1 MRKGTFKMIL
11 WSVIAA
17 LGVILDQLAKYLV
30 AANINSTQ
38 IVEVLPGLVEFVY
51 VKNTGAAFNILSG
64 KLGFLSIISVLF
76 SIGVVIYMFVKKPQS
91 KLFKTALLLLVS
103 GAVGNAIDRI
113 FRGFVVD
120 FIRVEFIDFPVFN
133 IADIFITVGAVLYI
147 VYLLFFDNKK
157 E

>member
-30 AANINSTQ
+30 AANISSTQ